1 MYLQVKKKLNL
12 WVINDVIWFKRNAAP
27 LLSKNRLAP
36 STELIWV
43 ASKTKKYYFDEILQ
57 AYSGE
62 QLQLSRCK
70 NVRPKLA
77 EKVCRPC

>member
-1 MYLQVKKKLNL
+1 MMELFGFQEHYTITASVGMVLKKLNL

-43 ASKTKKYYFDEILQ
+43 ASKSKNIADYELQKY
-57 AYSGE
+57 
-62 QLQLSRCK
+62 
-70 NVRPKLA
+70 
-77 EKVCRPC
+77 